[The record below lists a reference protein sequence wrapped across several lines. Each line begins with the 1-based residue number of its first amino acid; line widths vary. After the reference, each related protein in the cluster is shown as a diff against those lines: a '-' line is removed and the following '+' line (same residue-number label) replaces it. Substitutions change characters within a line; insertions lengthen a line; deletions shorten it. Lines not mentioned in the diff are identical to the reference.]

1 MFALQAFQSAKINPA
16 PSLQPEVLTLNGR
29 EELENEGAAQ
39 DDHLAWRG
47 GWPAGE
53 VVPHLAAA

>member
-1 MFALQAFQSAKINPA
+1 M
-16 PSLQPEVLTLNGR
+16 PEVLTLNGR